1 MNYIDEVKINLFIST
16 LKKCTKGSIKIT
28 DPSGEILEINNNSDV
43 TADIKINDWSIIN
56 NLIKNGDVG
65 FASDYRDG
73 KWSSTNLK
81 DLFTFVIIN
90 DKTLSRLLFGQI
102 ITRFF
107 SNIKYIFN
115 KNTIKGSKKNIEAHY
130 DLGNNFYKI
139 WLDKSLTY
147 SSALFTDENTSLFD
161 AQMNKYKRI
170 NDILKTPRDN
180 KLLEIGTGWGGFL
193 SYAKK
198 DFDSLDSIT
207 ISKEQYSFS
216 REVHKDNSNINIR
229 YDDYRKINSTY
240 NSIVSIEM
248 FEAVGQ
254 EYWDTY
260 FQKIN
265 SLLVKNGKAVIQTI
279 TIDDKLFDA
288 YRNSTDAIRTFIFP
302 GGMLPSPSIFS
313 KYANNNGFKI
323 IDKFSF
329 GESYSKTLD
338 IWHDVFKS
346 NIDNISKLNFDDK
359 FIRIWE
365 YYLTSCSSSFINE
378 RTNVYQFTLQKI

>member
-16 LKKCTKGSIKIT
+16 LKKCSKGSIKIT
-28 DPSGEILEINNNSDV
+28 NPKGEITEINNNLDV

-73 KWSSTNLK
+73 NWSSTNLK

-90 DKTLSRLLFGQI
+90 DKTLSKLLFGQI

-130 DLGNNFYKI
+130 DLGNEFYKI

-170 NDILKTPRDN
+170 NDILKTHRDN
-180 KLLEIGTGWGGFL
+180 KLLEIGTGWGGFM
-193 SYAKK
+193 SYAKNN
-198 DFDSLDSIT
+198 FDSLDSIT

-216 REVHKDNSNINIR
+216 REVHKDNSNISIR
-229 YDDYRKINSTY
+229 YEDYRNINSTY

-254 EYWDTY
+254 KYWDTY

-265 SLLVKNGKAVIQTI
+265 SLLVKNGRAVIQTI

-313 KYANNNGFKI
+313 KYAKNNGFKI

-338 IWHDVFKS
+338 VWHDIFKS

>member
-16 LKKCTKGSIKIT
+16 LKKCTKGSIMIT
-28 DPSGEILEINNNSDV
+28 DPSGEIVEINNNSDV

-56 NLIKNGDVG
+56 NLVKNGDVG

-216 REVHKDNSNINIR
+216 REVHKDNSNINIS
-229 YDDYRKINSTY
+229 YDDYRNINSTY

-279 TIDDKLFDA
+279 TIDDKLFDS

>member
-16 LKKCTKGSIKIT
+16 LKKCSKGSIKIT
-28 DPSGEILEINNNSDV
+28 DPKGEITEINNNLDV

-73 KWSSTNLK
+73 NWSSTNLK

-90 DKTLSRLLFGQI
+90 DKTLSKLLFGQI

-130 DLGNNFYKI
+130 DLGNEFYKI

-170 NDILKTPRDN
+170 NDILKTHRDN
-180 KLLEIGTGWGGFL
+180 KLLEIGTGWGGFM
-193 SYAKK
+193 SYAKNN
-198 DFDSLDSIT
+198 FDSLDSIT

-216 REVHKDNSNINIR
+216 REVHKDNSNISIR
-229 YDDYRKINSTY
+229 YEDYRNINSTY

-254 EYWDTY
+254 KYWDTY

-265 SLLVKNGKAVIQTI
+265 SLLVKNGRAVIQTI

-313 KYANNNGFKI
+313 KYAKNNGFKI

-338 IWHDVFKS
+338 VWHDIFKS

>member
-1 MNYIDEVKINLFIST
+1 MNYIDKVKINLFIST
-16 LKKCTKGSIKIT
+16 LKKCSKGSIKIT
-28 DPSGEILEINNNSDV
+28 DPKGEIIEINNNLDV
-43 TADIKINDWSIIN
+43 TANIKINDWSVIN

-73 KWSSTNLK
+73 NWSSTNLK

-130 DLGNNFYKI
+130 DLGNDFYKI

-147 SSALFTDENTSLFD
+147 SSALFTDGNTSLFD

-170 NDILKTPRDN
+170 NDILKTSRDN
-180 KLLEIGTGWGGFL
+180 KLLEIGTGWGGFM
-193 SYAKK
+193 SYAKN

-216 REVHKDNSNINIR
+216 REVHKDNSNISIR
-229 YDDYRKINSTY
+229 YDDYRNINSTY

-254 EYWDTY
+254 EYWDIY

-313 KYANNNGFKI
+313 KYAKNNGFKI

-338 IWHDVFKS
+338 AWHDIFKS

>member
-28 DPSGEILEINNNSDV
+28 DPSGEIVEINNNSDV

-161 AQMNKYKRI
+161 AQMSKYKRI

-216 REVHKDNSNINIR
+216 REVHKDNSNISIS
-229 YDDYRKINSTY
+229 YDDYRNINSTY

-279 TIDDKLFDA
+279 TIDDKLFDS

-365 YYLTSCSSSFINE
+365 YYLTSCSSSFMNE

>member
-1 MNYIDEVKINLFIST
+1 MNYIDKIKINLFLTT
-16 LKKCTKGSIKIT
+16 LRNCEKGSIKIT
-28 DPSGEILEINNNSDV
+28 DPDNNIIEIKKTSEVI
-43 TADIKINDWSIIN
+43 ADIKINDWSIIN
-56 NLIKNGDVG
+56 NMIKNGDVG

-73 KWSSTNLK
+73 NWSSTNLK
-81 DLFTFVIIN
+81 SLFTFVIIN
-90 DKTLSRLLFGQI
+90 DKNLSKLLFGKF

-130 DLGNNFYKI
+130 DLGNKFYEI

-147 SSALFTDENTSLFD
+147 SSALFSDSTENLYE
-161 AQMNKYKRI
+161 AQINKYNRI
-170 NDILKTPRDN
+170 SDILKTTSNN

-193 SYAKK
+193 TNSKN

-207 ISKEQYSFS
+207 ISKEQYAYSS
-216 REVHKDNSNINIR
+216 LTHKNNSNIKII
-229 YDDYRKINSTY
+229 YDDYRNITKKY

-254 EYWDTY
+254 EYWNTY

-265 SLLVKNGKAVIQTI
+265 NLLVKNGKAVVQTI

-302 GGMLPSPSIFS
+302 GGMLPSPSVFI
-313 KYANNNGFKI
+313 KYAKNNGFKV
-323 IDKFSF
+323 IDEFSF
-329 GESYSKTLD
+329 GDSYSKTLD
-338 IWHDVFKS
+338 IWNDTFKK
-346 NIDNISKLNFDDK
+346 NIKSIEKLNFDEK

-365 YYLTSCSSSFINE
+365 YYLTSCSSSFANK
-378 RTNVYQFTLQKI
+378 RTNVFQFTLQKN

>member
-28 DPSGEILEINNNSDV
+28 DPSGEIVEINNNSDV

-161 AQMNKYKRI
+161 AQMSKYKRI

-216 REVHKDNSNINIR
+216 REAHKDNSNIRIS
-229 YDDYRKINSTY
+229 YDDYRNINSTY

-279 TIDDKLFDA
+279 TIDDKLFDS

>member
-28 DPSGEILEINNNSDV
+28 DPSGEIVEINNNSDV

-56 NLIKNGDVG
+56 NLVKNGDVG

>member
-16 LKKCTKGSIKIT
+16 LKKCSKGSIKIT
-28 DPSGEILEINNNSDV
+28 NPKGEITEINNNLDV

-73 KWSSTNLK
+73 NWSSTNLK

-90 DKTLSRLLFGQI
+90 DKTLSKLLFGQI

-130 DLGNNFYKI
+130 DLGNDFYKI

-170 NDILKTPRDN
+170 NDILKTHRDN
-180 KLLEIGTGWGGFL
+180 KLLEIGTGWGGFM
-193 SYAKK
+193 SYAKN

-216 REVHKDNSNINIR
+216 REVHKGNSNISIR
-229 YDDYRKINSTY
+229 YDDYRNINSTY

-254 EYWDTY
+254 KYWDTY

-265 SLLVKNGKAVIQTI
+265 SLLVKNGRAVIQTI

-302 GGMLPSPSIFS
+302 GGMLPSPRIFS
-313 KYANNNGFKI
+313 KYAKNNGFKI

-338 IWHDVFKS
+338 VWHDIFKS

>member
-16 LKKCTKGSIKIT
+16 LKKCSKGSIKIT
-28 DPSGEILEINNNSDV
+28 DPKGEITEINNNLDV

-73 KWSSTNLK
+73 NWSSTNLK

-130 DLGNNFYKI
+130 DLGNEFYKI

-170 NDILKTPRDN
+170 NDILKTHRDN
-180 KLLEIGTGWGGFL
+180 KLLEIGTGWGGFM
-193 SYAKK
+193 SYAKNN
-198 DFDSLDSIT
+198 FDSLDSIT

-216 REVHKDNSNINIR
+216 REVHKDNSNISIR
-229 YDDYRKINSTY
+229 YEDYRNINSTY

-254 EYWDTY
+254 KYWDTY

-265 SLLVKNGKAVIQTI
+265 SLLVKNGRAVIQTI

-313 KYANNNGFKI
+313 KYAKNNGFKI

-338 IWHDVFKS
+338 VWHDIFKS

>member
-28 DPSGEILEINNNSDV
+28 DPSGEIVEINNNSDV

-161 AQMNKYKRI
+161 AQMSKYKRI

-216 REVHKDNSNINIR
+216 CEAHKDNSNIRIS
-229 YDDYRKINSTY
+229 YDDYRNINSTY

-279 TIDDKLFDA
+279 TIDDKLFDS

>member
-56 NLIKNGDVG
+56 NLVKNGDVG

-161 AQMNKYKRI
+161 AQMSKYKRI
-170 NDILKTPRDN
+170 NDILKTPRNN

-216 REVHKDNSNINIR
+216 REVHKDNSNISIS
-229 YDDYRKINSTY
+229 YDDYRNINSTY

-279 TIDDKLFDA
+279 TIDDKLFDS

>member
-16 LKKCTKGSIKIT
+16 LKKCTKGSIMIT
-28 DPSGEILEINNNSDV
+28 DPSGEIVEINNNSEV
-43 TADIKINDWSIIN
+43 TANIKINDWSIIN

-130 DLGNNFYKI
+130 DLGNDFYKI

-216 REVHKDNSNINIR
+216 REVHKDNSNINIS
-229 YDDYRKINSTY
+229 YDDYRNINSTY

>member
-56 NLIKNGDVG
+56 NLVKNGDVG

-161 AQMNKYKRI
+161 AQMSKYKRI

-216 REVHKDNSNINIR
+216 REVHKDNSNVSIN
-229 YDDYRKINSTY
+229 YDDYRNINSTY

>member
-28 DPSGEILEINNNSDV
+28 DPSGEIVEINNNSDV

-56 NLIKNGDVG
+56 NLVKNGDVG

-161 AQMNKYKRI
+161 AQMSKYKRI
-170 NDILKTPRDN
+170 NDILKTPRNN

-216 REVHKDNSNINIR
+216 REVHKDNSNISIS
-229 YDDYRKINSTY
+229 YDDYRNINSTY

-279 TIDDKLFDA
+279 TIDDKLFDS

>member
-28 DPSGEILEINNNSDV
+28 DPSGEIVEINNNSDV

-161 AQMNKYKRI
+161 AQMSKYKRI
-170 NDILKTPRDN
+170 NDILKTPRNN

-216 REVHKDNSNINIR
+216 REVHKDNSNISIS
-229 YDDYRKINSTY
+229 YDDYRNINSTY

-279 TIDDKLFDA
+279 TIDDKLFDS

>member
-16 LKKCTKGSIKIT
+16 LKKCTKGSIMIT
-28 DPSGEILEINNNSDV
+28 DPSGEIVEINNNSDV

-216 REVHKDNSNINIR
+216 REVHKDNSNINIS
-229 YDDYRKINSTY
+229 YDDYRNINSTY

>member
-28 DPSGEILEINNNSDV
+28 DPSGEIVEINNNSDV

-147 SSALFTDENTSLFD
+147 SSALFTDENTSLCD
-161 AQMNKYKRI
+161 AQMSKYKRI

-180 KLLEIGTGWGGFL
+180 KILEIGTGWGGFL

-207 ISKEQYSFS
+207 ISKEQYLFS
-216 REVHKDNSNINIR
+216 REVHKDNSNISIS
-229 YDDYRKINSTY
+229 YDDYRNINSTY

-279 TIDDKLFDA
+279 TNDDKLFDS

>member
-1 MNYIDEVKINLFIST
+1 MNYINEVKINLFIST
-16 LKKCTKGSIKIT
+16 LKKCSKGAIKIT
-28 DPSGEILEINNNSDV
+28 DPSGKIVEINKNSDV
-43 TADIKINDWSIIN
+43 KADIKINDWSIIN

-130 DLGNNFYKI
+130 DLGNDFYKI

-147 SSALFTDENTSLFD
+147 SSALFTNDNTSLFN
-161 AQMNKYKRI
+161 AQMNKYQRI

-180 KLLEIGTGWGGFL
+180 KLLEIGTGWGGFM
-193 SYAKK
+193 SYAKN

-216 REVHKDNSNINIR
+216 REVHKDNSNIRIR
-229 YDDYRKINSTY
+229 YDDYRNINNTY

-313 KYANNNGFKI
+313 KYAKNNGFKI

-346 NIDNISKLNFDDK
+346 NLDNISRLSFDDK

>member
-16 LKKCTKGSIKIT
+16 LKKCTKGSIMIT
-28 DPSGEILEINNNSDV
+28 DPSGEIVKINNNSEV

-161 AQMNKYKRI
+161 AQMSKYKRI

-216 REVHKDNSNINIR
+216 REVHKDNSNINIS

-279 TIDDKLFDA
+279 TIDDKLFDS

>member
-28 DPSGEILEINNNSDV
+28 DPSGEIVEINNNSDV

-161 AQMNKYKRI
+161 AQMSKYKRI

-216 REVHKDNSNINIR
+216 REVHKDNSNIRIS
-229 YDDYRKINSTY
+229 YDDYRNINSTY

>member
-28 DPSGEILEINNNSDV
+28 DPSGEIVEINNNSDV

-161 AQMNKYKRI
+161 AQMSKYKRI

-216 REVHKDNSNINIR
+216 REVHKDNSNISIS
-229 YDDYRKINSTY
+229 YDDYRNINNTY